1 MQKMA
6 EEVITRGVPEGTLR
20 FGAVVGHRCIRLV
33 LATMSTLVVGVKVVQ
48 RLLLFRICSR
58 TTCGRTIFWFG
69 LFLINLR
76 HWANN

>member
-33 LATMSTLVVGVKVVQ
+33 LATMSTLVVGVKVVHPLVIVLVGSSITSISS
-48 RLLLFRICSR
+48 RVFRVR
-58 TTCGRTIFWFG
+58 TRFW
-69 LFLINLR
+69 
-76 HWANN
+76 